1 MQSLKEILVTEK
13 YEEPL
18 RLLKATAE
26 KLRAE
31 HEKWCSWDG
40 GLYNVGTVVILLCNV
55 AAAVIPTA
63 PDGWM
68 FWLPKVLLGIATFGI
83 ALEHAKSYGL
93 RWQFHIGK
101 KNQWDGIVDRINVFP
116 AWPDEDKDVQLKTL
130 VEDISRLRST
140 EGAIP
145 GTAPVDSPKPRKPGE

>member
-1 MQSLKEILVTEK
+1 MNDK
-13 YEEPL
+13 YEETL
-18 RLLKATAE
+18 RLLRSTSE
-26 KLRAE
+26 KLRDE
-31 HEKWCSWDG
+31 HEKWCAWDG
-40 GLYNVGTVVILLCNV
+40 GLYNTGTVVVLLCNV
-55 AAAVIPTA
+55 AATVIPTS

-83 ALEHAKSYGL
+83 ALERAKNYGL

-116 AWPDEDKDVQLKTL
+116 AWPDEDKDAQLRLL
-130 VEDISRLRST
+130 VDDISRLRST

-145 GTAPVDSPKPRKPGE
+145 GTAPVELQKSKDSPT